1 MPKVKDNLRIAIVSV
16 VTALAC
22 LFGYMMFQN
31 LCAELFIRWGLETRK
46 TMDLFAHEFWLTFLV
61 TALLVPVLEEL
72 IFRLCSCKL
81 LQLTKLPDWAVIVIS
96 AVIFAVYHLSWSQL
110 VYQFI
115 MGVWLAWIFIKTRQ
129 IGWTMLIHVI
139 NNAIIVTYTYFVGE
153 GDSVFTLSAGTV
165 ILSIGLAVATT
176 VAVFW
181 LIKKGIP
188 NYEK

>member
-1 MPKVKDNLRIAIVSV
+1 
-16 VTALAC
+16 
-22 LFGYMMFQN
+22 
-31 LCAELFIRWGLETRK
+31 
-46 TMDLFAHEFWLTFLV
+46 
-61 TALLVPVLEEL
+61 
-72 IFRLCSCKL
+72 
-81 LQLTKLPDWAVIVIS
+81 
-96 AVIFAVYHLSWSQL
+96 
-110 VYQFI
+110 

-165 ILSIGLAVATT
+165 ILSMGLAVATT